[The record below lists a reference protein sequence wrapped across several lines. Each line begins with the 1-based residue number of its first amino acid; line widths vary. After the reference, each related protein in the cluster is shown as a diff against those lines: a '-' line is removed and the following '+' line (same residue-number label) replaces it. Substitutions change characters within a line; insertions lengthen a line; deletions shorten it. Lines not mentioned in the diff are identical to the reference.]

1 MKSVASFSSAL
12 AMSVSPQS
20 SNAFTTSI
28 RAVPIN
34 WRPLKISFF
43 WKAANDSLN
52 NSTVWLPSSTHFSK
66 LKLSFPSPVAMP
78 RYTWI
83 HSLSFVPLVAAREE
97 LTASKYLRSTLK
109 MTILSTSKAKNVRS
123 NPVFVW
129 RCRHST
135 RYQEE
140 IIYQINIYSNS
151 LQGSIKFMK
160 WWIIENETII
170 NYAASQQFGFNIATL
185 FACTVEISSNVHCNI
200 SVRCPVKRLSNR
212 KQSVFIQSTEI
223 RCLQISIV
231 ILSIR
236 QIRFKSQGTSGL
248 SILAWIPSTSDVV
261 EVYIH
266 VVVCTWRVHSWRNRC
281 EKKKDPIIY

>member
-34 WRPLKISFF
+34 WRPLKISLF

-66 LKLSFPSPVAMP
+66 LRPLFPSPVAMP

-109 MTILSTSKAKNVRS
+109 MNIFSTSKAKNVTS
-123 NPVFVW
+123 NLVFVW
-129 RCRHST
+129 RCQPST
-135 RYQEE
+135 WYEKE
-140 IIYQINIYSNS
+140 IIIHQINIYSNS
-151 LQGSIKFMK
+151 LQVVQLLLMK
-160 WWIIENETII
+160 WRIIKNET
-170 NYAASQQFGFNIATL
+170 
-185 FACTVEISSNVHCNI
+185 E
-200 SVRCPVKRLSNR
+200 
-212 KQSVFIQSTEI
+212 STPH
-223 RCLQISIV
+223 
-231 ILSIR
+231 
-236 QIRFKSQGTSGL
+236 
-248 SILAWIPSTSDVV
+248 SILGSTLQHCL
-261 EVYIH
+261 H
-266 VVVCTWRVHSWRNRC
+266 VQ
-281 EKKKDPIIY
+281 

>member
-66 LKLSFPSPVAMP
+66 LKLSLPSPVAMP

-109 MTILSTSKAKNVRS
+109 MTILSTSKAKNVTS
-123 NPVFVW
+123 NLVFVW

-135 RYQEE
+135 WYEKE

-151 LQGSIKFMK
+151 LQVLQFVLMK
-160 WWIIENETII
+160 WWIIENDTII

-185 FACTVEISSNVHCNI
+185 FACTVEISFNVHCNI
-200 SVRCPVKRLSNR
+200 SVSCPVKRL
-212 KQSVFIQSTEI
+212 T
-223 RCLQISIV
+223 
-231 ILSIR
+231 
-236 QIRFKSQGTSGL
+236 
-248 SILAWIPSTSDVV
+248 PSTLRGSPLTSKIV
-261 EVYIH
+261 
-266 VVVCTWRVHSWRNRC
+266 WR
-281 EKKKDPIIY
+281 